1 MNVKCL
7 LSINFLMYTNTLIKT
22 IDIKMNFVEINCWD
36 DWNTQKR
43 IVNIVIFFFKNTLSL
58 QEKKNNWFLLQIIE
72 INTFE
77 INDSIKVP
85 LWSQKISI
93 LSKFEKKEHV
103 KWNFEFLF
111 KLISIGELNVD
122 WNAIVLCFLK
132 RFNNTDDDDDEEQL
146 TMMII
151 DKNYS
156 RK

>member
-1 MNVKCL
+1 M
-7 LSINFLMYTNTLIKT
+7 NTL
-22 IDIKMNFVEINCWD
+22 D
-36 DWNTQKR
+36 
-43 IVNIVIFFFKNTLSL
+43 
-58 QEKKNNWFLLQIIE
+58 
-72 INTFE
+72 

-93 LSKFEKKEHV
+93 VSKFDKNEHV
-103 KWNFEFLF
+103 KWNFEFSLR
-111 KLISIGELNVD
+111 LISIGELNVD

-156 RK
+156 KNKVQWINKK